1 MKNVEKTTLLLAISS
16 AMLAGCTNQ
25 VKVSSTLDDE
35 SSQRELNHPEKPTYK
50 YEKCYGIAKK
60 AQNHCFSP
68 GASCAGTAKE
78 DNQKNAWIYIPKGTC
93 QKIVGGS
100 LEYEGS

>member
-1 MKNVEKTTLLLAISS
+1 MKNAETNILLAISS
-16 AMLAGCTNQ
+16 VIALAGCTNQ
-25 VKVSSTLDDE
+25 VKVSSTLDDK
-35 SSQRELNHPEKPTYK
+35 SSQRVLNHPEKPTYK
-50 YEKCYGIAKK
+50 YEKCFGIAKK
-60 AQNHCFSP
+60 EQNGCMST
-68 GASCAGTAKE
+68 GLSCAGTAKE